1 MLHNIN
7 TDIYTHMSTHSYK
20 PEWSFCLVFL
30 NSGFHRWLTFLPF
43 LVSFVIFYFFQSCR
57 LGSLE
62 KLRIMGVYFFI
73 CFYVILY
80 SINIDI
86 HTCMS
91 TYPYKY
97 MSRIVVF
104 FMLYSINID
113 IHMYMSTHPYEYMH
127 TLLLWVPSPF
137 LISFVFFLFF
147 FSHVDWV
154 RWKSWGLWRLFFSR
168 CYTV

>member
-20 PEWSFCLVFL
+20 PEWGFCLVFL

-91 TYPYKY
+91 THPYKY